1 MHKVFVSI
9 GSNINPR
16 NNIEKVKII
25 LDDLFDCTY
34 SSLFETAA
42 EGFVGN
48 KFINCVVRFDTNL
61 LLTELRKKCKQVEKE
76 MGRTEDQK
84 GMSDRIIDLDIILY
98 GDQVIKDND
107 FDIPSK
113 DIDNYLFV
121 LEPLAEIAGS
131 LHHPVSNL
139 PFSELLIAFKKNNN
153 QENEQEL

>member
-107 FDIPSK
+107 FDIV
-113 DIDNYLFV
+113 F
-121 LEPLAEIAGS
+121 
-131 LHHPVSNL
+131 
-139 PFSELLIAFKKNNN
+139 
-153 QENEQEL
+153 

>member
-1 MHKVFVSI
+1 
-9 GSNINPR
+9 
-16 NNIEKVKII
+16 
-25 LDDLFDCTY
+25 
-34 SSLFETAA
+34 
-42 EGFVGN
+42 
-48 KFINCVVRFDTNL
+48 
-61 LLTELRKKCKQVEKE
+61 

-113 DIDNYLFV
+113 DIDNHLFV

-139 PFSELLIAFKKNNN
+139 PFSELLIAFKKNNH
-153 QENEQEL
+153 

>member
-1 MHKVFVSI
+1 MHQVFISI

-16 NNIEKVKII
+16 HNIEKVKII
-25 LDDLFDCTY
+25 LDDLFECTY

-48 KFINCVVRFDTNL
+48 KFINCIVSFETDL
-61 LLTELRKKCKQVEKE
+61 LPKELRNKCKQVEKD

-98 GDQVIKDND
+98 GDQVIKDD
-107 FDIPSK
+107 YFDIPSK
-113 DIDNYLFV
+113 DIDNCLFV

-131 LHHPVSNL
+131 LFHPVSNL
-139 PFSELLIAFKKNNN
+139 SFSELLIAFKKNNR
-153 QENEQEL
+153 